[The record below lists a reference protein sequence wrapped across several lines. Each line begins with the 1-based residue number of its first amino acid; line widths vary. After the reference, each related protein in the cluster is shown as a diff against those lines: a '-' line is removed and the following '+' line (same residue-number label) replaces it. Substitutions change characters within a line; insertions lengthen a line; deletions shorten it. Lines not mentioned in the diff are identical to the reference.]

1 MTSLCP
7 NFVRNHP
14 PYTHTHTHT
23 HSSDCG
29 RSYVALYGR
38 KRRKRRN
45 RIEEPLALWQRCPGI
60 ISSFVRFFYF
70 LALVLAKNKWN
81 LHDTWVIL
89 HVNCFFWQTNKQ
101 IHKPAAGGKVGGC
114 GSGSGWNAAIVI
126 FSVFT
131 ATQAGRQAGR
141 QSVLSQVASSNPKFQ
156 HQNQIHNQVLIR
168 IRVRILILVLVLVPF
183 RSSLFQQT
191 NFTFW
196 VLCVCG
202 LLCFQLLRQLVGAFK
217 FKFKYCWWNLL
228 LNLQFRCV
236 FKQTPRR
243 LPRNHVFT

>member
-1 MTSLCP
+1 VTSLCP

-114 GSGSGWNAAIVI
+114 GSGSGWNAAIVV

-131 ATQAGRQAGR
+131 ATQAGRQAVSAVPSR
-141 QSVLSQVASSNPKFQ
+141 LLQSQVPAPEPNPQPSPHPHPRPHPHSSA
-156 HQNQIHNQVLIR
+156 R
-168 IRVRILILVLVLVPF
+168 SRPF
-183 RSSLFQQT
+183 SLFT
-191 NFTFW
+191 LSANEFYILGFVCLRVA
-196 VLCVCG
+196 VLP
-202 LLCFQLLRQLVGAFK
+202 
-217 FKFKYCWWNLL
+217 
-228 LNLQFRCV
+228 
-236 FKQTPRR
+236 TPSTTRWR
-243 LPRNHVFT
+243 I